1 MQKVLKELFDQ
12 FVKTNGR
19 EPDNLEM
26 ILLRQKAS
34 TEDIRKRKIIS
45 MFDRSPVDADKP
57 ILGGQNIQETDA
69 QILERLNKGNEDSL
83 NRLKNKKDEPDEMAT
98 GGRAGYYGG
107 GAAMVGEDLSEIGHG
122 SDSLMARNMQLAPNS
137 MATTSTGL
145 NYLLGEDNDTVRVP
159 YNEGKMVLPKP
170 KPAQNPLVELSRIYK
185 TYEEAMPGVSKDTQQ
200 FLRNDFIQKLQD
212 AKISQEEFMTY
223 RMQNNLADGG
233 RIGYNKAGIVSEED
247 PTKIIEKKMQEKLK
261 PFIPKSEKEIKK
273 EEENEMF
280 KMVEEFKTLKK
291 KGIIDRNLPFRT
303 FKKMKEKELLKN
315 KLIELDLKYPDKKI
329 LDENGL
335 VNKENAKEAIDA
347 AIIDLEIEPI
357 DGLKLQRSVNTE
369 GEQSVTGGE
378 YTMGNFNFSSPNL
391 EEGILKTDAAF
402 NIGDLNLTGSANT
415 NDSKLLNSKL
425 GFNYNGE
432 LKGKMFNEDGYR
444 STELDL
450 NKTFPINDKFN
461 LNLSGKADTS
471 TFDGKTYRSSD
482 LTPKLSYNDG
492 IFNTSLSKEILEG
505 GNEPNLSAGV
515 NYNNFYAKG
524 NDLLSEDRSGVL
536 GYQKEFGNKDG
547 DLFFTAG
554 AEKNIFDDEYTGG
567 VGLKYKFAEGGPARQ
582 GFKMGKRAFLKL
594 MGGVGAGIASLK
606 TGLLGFG
613 KEGGKKVAK
622 EVVKEATGAPPAY
635 FFKLVDKIR
644 KLGDDAPKLA
654 VKDKE
659 NVTTYKDYTLT
670 EDITT
675 GETTIQRMKID
686 DDLKYDASEY
696 YGKPVGE
703 EVYMSYRPGKGQMDE
718 TTKGKTPPD
727 EYTEDTSLIRGDKP
741 AEGEVMDTFDGVPD
755 DVLKEV
761 EAGSGNVPESFY
773 TGPNPIKKANGGR
786 IGYAGGKKVAEEVIK
801 KANKKL
807 GKKSVTTADK
817 IDIPKETLLRDMFTD
832 TNKRLNKKREM
843 TVDEYED
850 FVEEV
855 GGADQLEA
863 YNFDGTVGDAER
875 ILKEQEN
882 NMAYMYEQY
891 KMGKLDPVA
900 GDKSPARKRFLEKK
914 MEESLMSGDS
924 KLMTREEID
933 ELYNFDLGTEMEAAK
948 KASKID
954 DDIDI
959 SQGMIDLDEMN
970 FTKNAQAAK
979 NKMDN
984 MDVNQKIKEGV
995 ASIMS
1000 DTSPAALE
1008 KSIEVDNLM
1017 LKYPG
1022 MDNALAEQIATSEPI
1037 KKADLIAMV
1046 EQTFKLSEQG
1056 KSGDEIIEIF
1066 KNTTRTKQATGG
1078 LASILR

>member
-12 FVKTNGR
+12 FVKKNGR
-19 EPDNLEM
+19 EPNNLEM
-26 ILLRQKAS
+26 ILIRQKAS
-34 TEDIRKRKIIS
+34 AEEIRKRKIIN

-57 ILGGQNIQETDA
+57 ILGGQNIEETDT
-69 QILERLNKGNEDSL
+69 QILERLNKGNKESISNMKYENAVKAEEAKAAADEDYIMKVLDPEDFS
-83 NRLKNKKDEPDEMAT
+83 K

-107 GAAMVGEDLSEIGHG
+107 GQAMVGEDLSQIGHG
-122 SDSLMARNMQLAPNS
+122 ADALMARNMQLAPNS

-159 YNEGKMVLPKP
+159 YSDGKNFEMYLREREGIEKKQNKERLYREYKEDMRRKKVMDSKQMAAEGGRIGYNEGKMVLPKP
-170 KPAQNPLVELSRIYK
+170 KPNADPMVELLRVYNLYQES
-185 TYEEAMPGVSKDTQQ
+185 MPGVSQDTKKYLQQ
-200 FLRNDFIQKLQD
+200 DFIQKLND
-212 AKISQEEFMTY
+212 AGISQEAFMTN

-233 RIGYNKAGIVSEED
+233 PARKGFKGGGSDASTTSFSESFDRQHGTNTAANANKTVDAQQAAGQRDADKTNDIIAANQRATRSQQIPNNKTLGQKIGYGVESFFNNPFVRTYATIGTGGFSEKLRQMMMAKKAYDNRDIFQDE
-247 PTKIIEKKMQEKLK
+247 IIEDEIDN
-261 PFIPKSEKEIKK
+261 IPI
-273 EEENEMF
+273 
-280 KMVEEFKTLKK
+280 
-291 KGIIDRNLPFRT
+291 
-303 FKKMKEKELLKN
+303 
-315 KLIELDLKYPDKKI
+315 
-329 LDENGL
+329 
-335 VNKENAKEAIDA
+335 
-347 AIIDLEIEPI
+347 
-357 DGLKLQRSVNTE
+357 
-369 GEQSVTGGE
+369 TGGI
-378 YTMGNFNFSSPNL
+378 T
-391 EEGILKTDAAF
+391 
-402 NIGDLNLTGSANT
+402 T
-415 NDSKLLNSKL
+415 N
-425 GFNYNGE
+425 Y
-432 LKGKMFNEDGYR
+432 
-444 STELDL
+444 
-450 NKTFPINDKFN
+450 
-461 LNLSGKADTS
+461 
-471 TFDGKTYRSSD
+471 
-482 LTPKLSYNDG
+482 
-492 IFNTSLSKEILEG
+492 
-505 GNEPNLSAGV
+505 
-515 NYNNFYAKG
+515 
-524 NDLLSEDRSGVL
+524 
-536 GYQKEFGNKDG
+536 
-547 DLFFTAG
+547 
-554 AEKNIFDDEYTGG
+554 
-567 VGLKYKFAEGGPARQ
+567 AEGGPARQ
-582 GFKMGKRAFLKL
+582 NFKMGKRAFLKL

-654 VKDKE
+654 IKDKE

-703 EVYMSYRPGKGQMDE
+703 EVYMSYKPGKSQMDE

-755 DVLKEV
+755 DLLEEV
-761 EAGSGNVPESFY
+761 GETIV
-773 TGPNPIKKANGGR
+773 KKANGGR

-801 KANKKL
+801 KVNKKL

-1000 DTSPAALE
+1000 DTSPAALQ
-1008 KSIEVDNLM
+1008 KSIEIDNLM

-1078 LASILR
+1078 LASILG

>member
-12 FVKTNGR
+12 FVKKNGR

-69 QILERLNKGNEDSL
+69 QILERLNKGNQNSLSNMKYENAVKAEEAKAAADEDYIMKVLDPEDFS
-83 NRLKNKKDEPDEMAT
+83 K

-107 GAAMVGEDLSEIGHG
+107 GQAMVGEDLSEIGHG
-122 SDSLMARNMQLAPNS
+122 SDALMARNMQLAPNS

-170 KPAQNPLVELSRIYK
+170 KPNADPMVELLRVYNLYQES
-185 TYEEAMPGVSKDTQQ
+185 MPGVSQDTKKYLQQ
-200 FLRNDFIQKLQD
+200 DFIQKLND
-212 AKISQEEFMTY
+212 AGISQEQFMTN

-233 RIGYNKAGIVSEED
+233 RAAFGGGGTSGASDKGYQGGGRDSKGSVSGTAPGAAAVGGGSDDRSSPKQNINHYISMHKAQQPKESTLKNIYNTGSEINYLKNIYNKNPVGLGFGYAINKFGPSIM
-247 PTKIIEKKMQEKLK
+247 EKFKNLRSQADL
-261 PFIPKSEKEIKK
+261 
-273 EEENEMF
+273 EEENM
-280 KMVEEFKTLKK
+280 KMAELNDMQKK
-291 KGIIDRNLPFRT
+291 MLSGPQKQLKGIMGISNEEILQNISPFNTEETPATID
-303 FKKMKEKELLKN
+303 
-315 KLIELDLKYPDKKI
+315 D
-329 LDENGL
+329 
-335 VNKENAKEAIDA
+335 VNK
-347 AIIDLEIEPI
+347 
-357 DGLKLQRSVNTE
+357 
-369 GEQSVTGGE
+369 
-378 YTMGNFNFSSPNL
+378 
-391 EEGILKTDAAF
+391 
-402 NIGDLNLTGSANT
+402 
-415 NDSKLLNSKL
+415 
-425 GFNYNGE
+425 
-432 LKGKMFNEDGYR
+432 
-444 STELDL
+444 
-450 NKTFPINDKFN
+450 
-461 LNLSGKADTS
+461 
-471 TFDGKTYRSSD
+471 
-482 LTPKLSYNDG
+482 
-492 IFNTSLSKEILEG
+492 
-505 GNEPNLSAGV
+505 
-515 NYNNFYAKG
+515 FYA
-524 NDLLSEDRSGVL
+524 
-536 GYQKEFGNKDG
+536 
-547 DLFFTAG
+547 
-554 AEKNIFDDEYTGG
+554 
-567 VGLKYKFAEGGPARQ
+567 AEGGPARQ
-582 GFKMGKRAFLKL
+582 NFKMGKRAFLKL

-644 KLGDDAPKLA
+644 KLGDDAPRLA

-675 GETTIQRMKID
+675 GEQTIQRMKID

-696 YGKPVGE
+696 YGKPIGE
-703 EVYMSYRPGKGQMDE
+703 EVYMSYKPGKGQMDE

-727 EYTEDTSLIRGDKP
+727 EYTEDTSLIRSDRP
-741 AEGEVMDTFDGVPD
+741 AEGEIMETFDGVPD
-755 DVLKEV
+755 DLLEEV
-761 EAGSGNVPESFY
+761 GETIV
-773 TGPNPIKKANGGR
+773 KKADGGR
-786 IGYAGGKKVAEEVIK
+786 IGYAGGKKVVEEVIK

-807 GKKSVTTADK
+807 GKKKVTTADK

-882 NMAYMYEQY
+882 YMAYMYEQY

-933 ELYNFDLGTEMEAAK
+933 ELYNFDLGTEMDKMK
-948 KASKID
+948 KIKQGDEITSENFDSSQFAPKKGKVID
-954 DDIDI
+954 N
-959 SQGMIDLDEMN
+959 S
-970 FTKNAQAAK
+970 
-979 NKMDN
+979 
-984 MDVNQKIKEGV
+984 DVNQKIKEGV

-1000 DTSPAALE
+1000 DTSPAALQ
-1008 KSIEVDNLM
+1008 KSIEIDNLM

-1056 KSGDEIIEIF
+1056 KSGSEIIDIF
-1066 KNTTRTKQATGG
+1066 RNTKRTKQATGG
-1078 LASILR
+1078 LASILG